1 MTLQEFVL
9 TLPADRQKAIRAFTV
24 NESNTSLTPLWRPE
38 LVKLAAYGNTEAAQE
53 LKRRAA
59 KRAAKRN
66 PQKA

>member
-1 MTLQEFVL
+1 MTLKEFVL
-9 TLPADRQKAIRAFTV
+9 TLSADRQAAIRVSAAPDIM
-24 NESNTSLTPLWRPE
+24 NLWKPE
-38 LVKLAAYGNTEAAQE
+38 LDKLAAYGNTEAAQE